1 MSYKDYPKKVDTY
14 EKRKNKKQKQKHDE
28 DFLNDV
34 DLDVS
39 IDSIK

>member
-1 MSYKDYPKKVDTY
+1 MSYKDYPKKVETY
-14 EKRKNKKQKQKHDE
+14 EKRKNKKQKHDE